1 MKISS
6 KGRHAV
12 RIMAEIAKK
21 NQLTSVAEISQSQD
35 IPVKYLE
42 QIINKLVKA
51 ELLISVR
58 GAQGG
63 YKLAKP
69 TSEYSVA
76 EILRVTGD
84 MPALAPCLENDV
96 ACPRVKECES
106 LSVWDTL
113 SKLIYDYLKD
123 ISLQDLLNKKV

>member
-12 RIMAEIAKK
+12 RIMAELAKK
-21 NQLTSVAEISQSQD
+21 NQITSVTEISQSQG

-42 QIINKLVKA
+42 QIVNKLVKSG
-51 ELLISVR
+51 LVVSVR

-63 YKLAKP
+63 YKLTRPADQ
-69 TSEYSVA
+69 YSVA
-76 EILRVTGD
+76 EILHVTGD
-84 MPALAPCLENDV
+84 MPKLAPCLENDK
-96 ACPRVKECES
+96 ACPRVKDCES

-113 SKLIYDYLKD
+113 SKLIYDFLKD
-123 ISLQDLLNKKV
+123 ISLQDLLKKNI